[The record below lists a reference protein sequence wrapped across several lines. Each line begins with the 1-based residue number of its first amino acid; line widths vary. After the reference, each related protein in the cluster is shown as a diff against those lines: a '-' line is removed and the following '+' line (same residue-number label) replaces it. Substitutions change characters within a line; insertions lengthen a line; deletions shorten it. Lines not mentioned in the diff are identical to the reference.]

1 MNIFTISNYLCYEK
15 ALYDGK
21 FSTVYRGYKINNRSI
36 PLVIKKIKKHIHKKY
51 VKEEIAIMKCLTHKN
66 VLTLHE
72 GLYHKKKLYLVL
84 EYCNSGN
91 ILQYIRSSDHT
102 YDQSY
107 ITQIIEGMKYLYKQ
121 NIIHRDIKP
130 ENILIHDHIIKI
142 CDFGLSKSM
151 YLNNIQNSICGSPN
165 YIAPE
170 LFTNKKYSRKSDI
183 WSLGIIL
190 YEIIYKTHPYPNIL
204 NKDFTDFKFNY
215 NTISQ
220 TSNIYNLI
228 ENMLVVNEELRMNWS
243 DLLEYT
249 LVFDHIQKPIRLHTS
264 EPINMSTAQPICRN
278 RSNSMFEPTIDSL
291 TIQSTH
297 TEPVSYYSNKKDS
310 HTAAQKKSIEY
321 TYSSSAPVMQL
332 SKSVHEDYIDSQL
345 DSDTTKMIKI
355 SSSTDLNYHDII
367 GESPESNQESYFGYY
382 YNKLFTSKK

>member
-15 ALYDGK
+15 ALSYGK
-21 FSTVYRGYKINNRSI
+21 FSTVYKGYKINNRSI
-36 PLVIKKIKKHIHKKY
+36 PLVIKKIKKNIHKKY

-66 VLTLHE
+66 VLTLQE
-72 GLYHKKKLYLVL
+72 GLYDKKKLYLVL

-130 ENILIHDHIIKI
+130 ENILIHNHIIKI

-228 ENMLVVNEELRMNWS
+228 ENMLVVNDTLRMNWT

-249 LVFDHIQKPIRLHTS
+249 VVFDNIQKPVRLHVS
-264 EPINMSTAQPICRN
+264 KPIAMGGTRTIEHSDTQSIRRN
-278 RSNSMFEPTIDSL
+278 RSNSMFETSIDSINSEVC
-291 TIQSTH
+291 TN
-297 TEPVSYYSNKKDS
+297 EEVS
-310 HTAAQKKSIEY
+310 HTPQQYK
-321 TYSSSAPVMQL
+321 YSSSAPAIRL
-332 SKSVHEDYIDSQL
+332 SKSLNTDYIDSQL
-345 DSDTTKMIKI
+345 DSSGATKMIKI
-355 SSSTDLNYHDII
+355 SSSTDLNYHNII
-367 GESPESNQESYFGYY
+367 GESPESNSESYFGYY